1 MFEEEAEQPSTKVTG
16 LNKGPK
22 AECDCYLKNRTA
34 GSWNL
39 TLVLILLAVLLLT
52 EGILFV

>member
-39 TLVLILLAVLLLT
+39 TLVLILLAVLLT